1 MDLPVKKIL
10 LIIFILSFG
19 FLKAQSLK
27 WAADAESG
35 APYVFQDPKIP
46 TRLIGFEV
54 DIINAIAEE
63 LKVET
68 EFVQNQWGGLI
79 PGLDR
84 NDYDLAINGLE
95 ITEDRKNEVYF
106 SIPYYI
112 TFEQLVIRKDDN
124 YNNLDDLK
132 DKKVGTLSASLAERI
147 LNEAGDIKVRG
158 YDSEVNSFEDL
169 KMGRLDAVL
178 IDEPVAIYY
187 AGWNPEL
194 KLVGKGEG
202 EVVYGICIK
211 KGNDSLLKQ
220 INYALLKIID
230 NGKLRHILEQ
240 WNMWNYKMEE
250 YTGDVETKDIK
261 PEKYEKFIAF
271 QMTDLTFTDYIKRYI
286 GFLPRFGDA
295 ALMTLKL
302 SVYSMII
309 AIIIGMLIALMRV
322 YAPFPFRNIALL
334 YIEII
339 RGTPLLIQLLFI
351 FYALPQI
358 GIQLPPF
365 IAAITALGLNYSAYE
380 AEVYRSG
387 FYAVPKGQMEAA
399 LSLGMRRRDALRFII
414 IPQAFRIVIPPVTN
428 DFISLLKDS
437 SLVSVIALT
446 ELTKLYGQ
454 MSSTYFDYIGTGI
467 IIAVIYLLMGLPFV
481 KLSKIAER
489 YFSYNSK
496 K

>member
-1 MDLPVKKIL
+1 MK
-10 LIIFILSFG
+10 IFILILLLGVFSTNAE
-19 FLKAQSLK
+19 KLK

-35 APYVFQDPKIP
+35 APYVFQDPKVP
-46 TRLIGFEV
+46 SRLIGFEV
-54 DIINAIAEE
+54 DIVNEIS
-63 LKVET
+63 KVLDMEPK
-68 EFVQNQWGGLI
+68 FVQNQWGGLI

-84 NDYDLAINGLE
+84 NNYDIAINGLE

-112 TFEQLVIRKDDN
+112 TFEQLVVRNDEESISS
-124 YNNLDDLK
+124 LSDLK
-132 DKKVGTLSASLAERI
+132 GKKAGTLSASLAERI
-147 LNEAGDIKVRG
+147 LNAEEGIKVSG

-187 AGWNPEL
+187 AGWNPGL
-194 KLVGKGEG
+194 KLTGEGAG

-211 KGNDSLLKQ
+211 KGNDSLLSK
-220 INYALLKIID
+220 INYALKEIID
-230 NGKLRHILEQ
+230 NGKLRGILER
-240 WNMWNYKMEE
+240 WNMWNHKMAE
-250 YTGDVETKDIK
+250 YTGDISESDTEPVEYDR
-261 PEKYEKFIAF
+261 FIAF
-271 QMTDLTFTDYIKRYI
+271 QITELTFSDYIKRYI

-295 ALMTLKL
+295 AWMTLKL
-302 SVYSMII
+302 SALAMIL
-309 AIIIGMLIALMRV
+309 ATLGGMLIALVRI
-322 YAPFPFRNIALL
+322 YAPFPFRNIAII
-334 YIEII
+334 YIEIV

-358 GIQLPPF
+358 GVTLPPF
-365 IAAITALGLNYSAYE
+365 IAAITALGINYSAYE

-387 FYAVPKGQMEAA
+387 LFAVPKGQMEAA
-399 LSLGMRRRDALRFII
+399 LSLGLRRRDALRFII
-414 IPQAFRIVIPPVTN
+414 IPQAVRIVIPPVTN

-454 MSSTYFDYIGTGI
+454 ISSTYFDYIGTGI
-467 IIAVIYLLMGLPFV
+467 IIAGIYLLMGLPFV
-481 KLSKIAER
+481 KLSKIAEK